1 MIAQLDGAY
10 ARARPW
16 KAVTRVLSW
25 AFFEGRPVT
34 SRLHWINPAVLA
46 LLRVARRAPEPAEPV
61 APVYIVGTGR
71 SGTTVLG
78 KILSL
83 HPDVGFL
90 NEPKAMWHV
99 IHGRED
105 LVGNFTLGPASY
117 RLGADEATERVRA
130 NARRV
135 FGVYSRMVG
144 AGRVLDKYPEMVFR
158 IPFVRAIFPDARFL
172 FLVRDGWDTLRS
184 MDTWSD
190 RHGVYRAGRWCD
202 WWGVEDRKWR
212 LLIDQVAAREEGLD
226 LDAARLKGI
235 DDERSRA
242 AVEWLLTMREGMRH
256 LEDGNAPVELVR
268 FEDVTRGPTRTLERI
283 LEFCGL
289 SHDDGMLGYGAS
301 ELEAVPHKEPVE
313 LRPGIERPFLETMER
328 MGYTR

>member
-10 ARARPW
+10 ARVRPW

-25 AFFEGRPVT
+25 ALFEGRPVT
-34 SRLHWINPAVLA
+34 SRVHWINPAVLA
-46 LLRVARRAPEPAEPV
+46 LLRAARRVPEPAEPV
-61 APVYIVGTGR
+61 SPIYIVGTGR

-78 KILSL
+78 KVLSL

-105 LVGNFTLGPASY
+105 LVGNFTLGPARY
-117 RLGADEATERVRA
+117 RLGADDATERVRTD
-130 NARRV
+130 ARRV
-135 FGVYSRMVG
+135 FGVYGRVAG

-158 IPFVRAIFPDARFL
+158 VPFVRTIFPNARFL

-212 LLIDQVAAREEGLD
+212 LLVEQVAAREEGLS
-226 LDAARLKGI
+226 LDPGWLKGL
-235 DDERSRA
+235 DDERDRA

-256 LEDGNAPVELVR
+256 LDDGVPFELVR
-268 FEDVTRGPTRTLERI
+268 FEDVTRDPATTLERI
-283 LEFCGL
+283 LEFCDL
-289 SHDDGMLGYGAS
+289 SHDDGMLGYGAA
-301 ELEAVPHKEPVE
+301 ELEGVPHKEPVE
-313 LRPGIERPFLETMER
+313 LHPDVERPFLETMER